1 MSRAHGFQP
10 GPGAPPVGL
19 RKGILLAGGSGRRL
33 HPMTIPVSK
42 QLLPVYD
49 KPLVYYPLTVL
60 MLAGVR
66 EILVITTPRDTAAFQ
81 ALLGD
86 GSQWGISFRWA
97 EQARPEG
104 LPQAY
109 RIARSFLDGAPSMM
123 VLGDNLL
130 YGANLSEQLRGV
142 SARTVGATIFAH
154 RVRNPEDFGV
164 VVLDDRGAPVR
175 LQEKPRPSP
184 SPWAVVGLY
193 LLDAS
198 APDRAALLRPSARG
212 ELEIVDLLSS
222 YLDDGLL
229 EAEILGRGV
238 GWLDTGTPRALLQA
252 AQFVEVLQERQG
264 LQVASPEE
272 IAYRMGY
279 IDAARLA
286 RLAEPLRQT
295 EYGRA
300 LERLLEDEA
309 GAATPD
315 TAPEGGRRPPPG

>member
-1 MSRAHGFQP
+1 MQDPRGLATP
-10 GPGAPPVGL
+10 L

-33 HPMTIPVSK
+33 HPMTIPINK

-49 KPLVYYPLTVL
+49 KPLVYYPLSVL

-66 EILVITTPRDTAAFQ
+66 EILVITTPRDAPAFR

-86 GSQWGISFRWA
+86 GRKWGISFRWA
-97 EQARPEG
+97 EQERPDG

-109 RIARSFLDGAPSMM
+109 RIADSFLDGAPSIM

-130 YGANLSEQLRGV
+130 YGANLSDQLREASGR
-142 SARTVGATIFAH
+142 SDGATIFAH

-164 VVLDDRGAPVR
+164 VVMNARLEPVR
-175 LQEKPRPSP
+175 LAEKPRPSP

-198 APDRAALLRPSARG
+198 APDRAAALRPSARG
-212 ELEIVDLLSS
+212 ELEIVDLLQS
-222 YLDDGLL
+222 YLDEGRLR
-229 EAEILGRGV
+229 AEILGRGV
-238 GWLDTGTPRALLQA
+238 GWLDTGTPRSLLQA

-272 IAYRMGY
+272 IAFRMGY
-279 IDAARLA
+279 IDAEGLA
-286 RLAEPLRQT
+286 RLVRPLAHT
-295 EYGRA
+295 EYGQS
-300 LERLLEDEA
+300 LQRLLDE
-309 GAATPD
+309 
-315 TAPEGGRRPPPG
+315 GRDPR